1 VPHLRLASG
10 DGPTEVFALRA
21 DRVLLGR
28 SHDCDLI
35 LPDVLLSRHHAEV
48 LRTGSGWAL
57 RDLGSL
63 NGTRLNGTRV
73 VGERPLRDGDRIGMA
88 DWTLVFHDA
97 DTPSDPALLAAGAR
111 LRDVTELATR
121 SDIEAGALARQSR
134 ILGVLTRAAAAVV
147 ATPSA
152 ESLLDALLGH
162 LLEAVPAHRGAVVL
176 FEAGATAGGDAAPS
190 LAAARAVQGS
200 PPAAVE
206 PVVTERLIRSQCAFL
221 APRLAAEDG
230 TVRSVLCAPLW
241 FSGPP
246 PAAERIAGCVALEAP
261 ADPSP
266 FEQEHLHLV
275 TAVANL
281 AASRLE
287 SLRLREENA
296 DKRRLEED
304 LRGAARIQ
312 QSLLPEAAPP
322 LPGWELAGSS
332 RLCSAVGADY
342 YDFSADDG
350 AILLALGDV
359 AGKGLAAAL
368 LMASLRAAV
377 RARWREGEPLAQVT
391 ARVNEIL
398 LQTVP
403 PNRFATLFL
412 ARADTSTGDVLW
424 VNAGHAAPLVARR
437 DGTHEVLEA
446 TGTILGAFADASW
459 EERRTSLA
467 PGDVLVL
474 LSDGVVEAAR
484 EAGGDLGPDRL
495 AAVARTGGHPAS
507 GVLAALQAAA
517 EESLGGARR
526 ADDHTFVVLHRTSLG
541 P

>member
-1 VPHLRLASG
+1 VAER
-10 DGPTEVFALRA
+10 
-21 DRVLLGR
+21 
-28 SHDCDLI
+28 
-35 LPDVLLSRHHAEV
+35 LSR
-48 LRTGSGWAL
+48 S
-57 RDLGSL
+57 
-63 NGTRLNGTRV
+63 
-73 VGERPLRDGDRIGMA
+73 
-88 DWTLVFHDA
+88 
-97 DTPSDPALLAAGAR
+97 
-111 LRDVTELATR
+111 
-121 SDIEAGALARQSR
+121 
-134 ILGVLTRAAAAVV
+134 
-147 ATPSA
+147 
-152 ESLLDALLGH
+152 
-162 LLEAVPAHRGAVVL
+162 
-176 FEAGATAGGDAAPS
+176 
-190 LAAARAVQGS
+190 QG
-200 PPAAVE
+200 
-206 PVVTERLIRSQCAFL
+206 AFL

-241 FSGPP
+241 FSGAP
-246 PAAERIAGCVALEAP
+246 PALERIAGCVALEAP
-261 ADPSP
+261 SDPSP
-266 FEQEHLHLV
+266 FLEEHLHLV

-377 RARWREGEPLAQVT
+377 RARWREGEPLGQVT
-391 ARVNEIL
+391 ARINEIL

-403 PNRFATLFL
+403 TNRFATLFL
-412 ARADTSTGDVLW
+412 ARADTATGEVVW

-437 DGTHEVLEA
+437 DGTHEILAA
-446 TGTILGAFADASW
+446 TGTILGVLADTSW
-459 EERRTSLA
+459 EERRTSLG
-467 PGDVLVL
+467 PGDVLIL

-484 EAGGDLGPDRL
+484 EAGGDLGPHRL
-495 AAVARTGGHPAS
+495 AAVVRAGGRSAS
-507 GVLAALQAAA
+507 GLLAALQATA

-526 ADDHTFVVLHRTSLG
+526 ADDHTFVVLLRAFTRPPTPSS
-541 P
+541 